1 MKYLVTGGA
10 GFIGSN
16 LVDKLL
22 NLGHQVVVVDNESSE
37 CHERFYWN
45 KNAENHKIDICD
57 YSRILPL
64 FKDVSVVFH
73 VAAEARIQPSLINP
87 LKTVN
92 TNVIGTCNV
101 LQACKEMEVKRVI
114 YSSTSSAYG
123 RKNKT
128 PYMEDMKKDC
138 LTPYSVA
145 KTAGEEL
152 CTMYYNLFDLETIVL
167 RYFNVYGN
175 RQPTKGQYAPVIGLF
190 RKQKKEGKSMTV
202 VGDGTQ
208 KRDFTNI
215 KDVVDA
221 NIKASLIEDKKAY
234 GEIFNIGTGKNYS
247 MHELVALL
255 GGEVEY
261 IPPRKGEVKETLANI
276 EKAKNILNWEPTISL
291 EDWVDKSP

>member
-1 MKYLVTGGA
+1 
-10 GFIGSN
+10 
-16 LVDKLL
+16 
-22 NLGHQVVVVDNESSE
+22 
-37 CHERFYWN
+37 
-45 KNAENHKIDICD
+45 
-57 YSRILPL
+57 
-64 FKDVSVVFH
+64 
-73 VAAEARIQPSLINP
+73 
-87 LKTVN
+87 
-92 TNVIGTCNV
+92 
-101 LQACKEMEVKRVI
+101 
-114 YSSTSSAYG
+114 
-123 RKNKT
+123 
-128 PYMEDMKKDC
+128 
-138 LTPYSVA
+138 
-145 KTAGEEL
+145 
-152 CTMYYNLFDLETIVL
+152 
-167 RYFNVYGN
+167 
-175 RQPTKGQYAPVIGLF
+175 
-190 RKQKKEGKSMTV
+190 MTV